1 MATIPKDPLF
11 SQQWHLQEILP
22 YIDLKVVN
30 VRKKYTGAGTVGVFE
45 GRGVVKYAR
54 GKLKNNYDTSIKF
67 NAVNNNYQNT
77 LSSSSG
83 DKLHP
88 NAVAGMIAGE
98 VNNDISGARVS
109 PSVSVVSLPN
119 DPLFSQQ
126 WHLLNTG
133 QLGGTPGMDLN
144 VVKVWQE
151 FTGAGVTVGVF
162 EGGGVEYTH
171 RDLINNYDTTIDYD
185 GVENNGNPFP
195 TDTEFHA
202 TSVAGIIA
210 AEANNGIGVVGVAH
224 GATLASFRFS
234 HNSGLSTIRTL
245 ARYRDVDVANNSWS
259 VREPFADNLFNGSG
273 NVIEPSVIDAVKN
286 GRGGLGTALVFSAG
300 NRRKFGDNTN
310 YHNLRNSIHA
320 ITVAAL
326 LDNGKVGW
334 YSTPGASILVSA
346 FGGGVPGS
354 IVTTDRTG
362 DLGYNES
369 GDYTSIFNGTSA
381 STPQVSGVVALML
394 EANPNLGY
402 RDIQEILAYSARQ
415 NDPTSTGWKFNG
427 AGNWNGGG
435 LHVSHDY
442 GFGLVD
448 ALAAVRLAESWQEQ
462 NTYANRET
470 ISSTKTAN
478 LAIPDNNTTGITS
491 STAIAGGLKIDS
503 VEVDLNISH
512 TFRGNL
518 EVTLISPS
526 GTESVL
532 IARPKIA
539 LRLKPK
545 SPPIVMPDSND
556 NIVFRTSSTHY
567 RGEDSGG
574 TWKLRVRDLKSEE
587 VGTLNSWKLIV
598 TGDTDLVN
606 NNTYVYTDEF
616 ANFTADAARTTLQDS
631 SGIDTINA
639 AAITSN
645 INLDLNSLSNN
656 TLAGNTLTIG
666 ATTVIENAFGGDG
679 ADRILGNVKNNTLK
693 GGRGN
698 DFLSG
703 RDGRDELFGNAGDD
717 TINGGQGKDR
727 LNGNSGNDLLW
738 GKSGADSFVFEGLNL
753 GIDTISDF
761 NNLTEADKIELSA
774 GGFGGGLVA
783 GVLNATQFAIASA
796 ATNGTQRIIYN
807 VTNGAIFFDIDGNGA
822 QQQVQFATVGNNL
835 ALTSNDFV
843 VV

>member
-11 SQQWHLQEILP
+11 SQQSYLQEILP

-45 GRGVVKYAR
+45 GRGVKYAR
-54 GKLKNNYDTSIKF
+54 GKLKNNYDTSIEF
-67 NAVNNNYQNT
+67 NAVSNNYQNT

-98 VNNDISGARVS
+98 VNNGIGGARVS
-109 PSVSVVSLPN
+109 PSVNVVSLAN

-171 RDLINNYDTTIDYD
+171 PDLINNYDTTIDYD
-185 GVENNGNPFP
+185 VVGRDGDPFP
-195 TDTEFHA
+195 SLEESHA

-210 AEANNGIGVVGVAH
+210 AEANNGIGGVGVAH
-224 GATLASFRFS
+224 GATLASFRFAYDNLVS
-234 HNSGLSTIRTL
+234 PVGDF
-245 ARYRDVDVANNSWS
+245 RYYKDVDVANNSWGFIFQ
-259 VREPFADNLFNGSG
+259 FADNFYHDPQFRSAKNAILDG
-273 NVIEPSVIDAVKN
+273 VKL
-286 GRGGLGTALVFSAG
+286 GRNGLGTAIVFAG
-300 NRRKFGDNTN
+300 GNSREEWGNTN
-310 YHNLRNSIHA
+310 YHNFKNSIHVTA
-320 ITVAAL
+320 VGAL
-326 LDNGKVGW
+326 TNKGKASS

-346 FGGGVPGS
+346 FGSGDPGS

-362 DLGYNES
+362 SNGYSS
-369 GDYTSIFNGTSA
+369 GDYTKTFNGTSA
-381 STPQVSGVVALML
+381 AVPQVSGVVALML

-470 ISSTKTAN
+470 INHTKTAN

-491 STAIAGGLKIDS
+491 SMAIAGGLEIDS

-512 TFRGNL
+512 TWSSDL

-532 IARPKIA
+532 ITEPMVVSIGAI
-539 LRLKPK
+539 
-545 SPPIVMPDSND
+545 PDFND
-556 NIVFRTSSTHY
+556 SIVFRTSSTHY

-574 TWKLRVRDLKSEE
+574 TWKLRVRDLYGRY

-606 NNTYVYTDEF
+606 NNTYVYTNEF

-717 TINGGQGKDR
+717 TINGGQGNDR
-727 LNGNSGNDLLW
+727 LNGNSGNDLLI
-738 GKSGADSFVFEGLNL
+738 GSSGADSFVFEGLNL